1 MQLIFIEDSM
11 YLPSR
16 YFENEIVFDCVKLLE
31 NVIFQR
37 LFFLFFFLW
46 QKDSDM
52 GINYY
57 YALEAG
63 SSFSSFLKIK
73 A

>member
-1 MQLIFIEDSM
+1 M
-11 YLPSR
+11 YLPSW
-16 YFENEIVFDCVKLLE
+16 YFENEIVFDCVKLLK
-31 NVIFQR
+31 NVIFQS
-37 LFFLFFFLW
+37 FFFLW
-46 QKDSDM
+46 QNDSDM
-52 GINYY
+52 GINYN